1 MNSVPSPKGLFGYD
15 PPLDQKILI
24 GLEQVGQAIA
34 LLFETESR
42 KEKLSALQMRIILSL
57 LEPHR
62 PDTVGALS
70 HEMGV
75 TAPTISDA
83 TRALEKKAY
92 LNKRRSEGDNR
103 VVRISLTP
111 EGKRLGRNL
120 NGKRARLLDVIAGLP
135 GGEKAG
141 LLSVLI
147 RLTRGLQ
154 EGGLVSVSRMCVSCE
169 FFRPNT
175 YPGSE
180 KPHHC
185 GFVDAPF
192 GEPELRLDCP
202 EHVSAA
208 PASNRKGR
216 VPGDG

>member
-1 MNSVPSPKGLFGYD
+1 MSPPRATEEALGDD

-42 KEKLSALQMRIILSL
+42 KENLSALQMRIILSL
-57 LEPHR
+57 LEPHH

-70 HEMGV
+70 HEMGI
-75 TAPTISDA
+75 TAPTVSDA
-83 TRALEKKAY
+83 TRTLQKKAY
-92 LNKRRSEGDNR
+92 LDKKRSPGDSR
-103 VVRISLTP
+103 VVLLSLTP
-111 EGKRLGRNL
+111 EGKRLARGL
-120 NGKRARLLDVIAGLP
+120 NKKRARLLEVIAGLS
-135 GGEKAG
+135 GGEKTA

-147 RLTRGLQ
+147 KLTRGLQ
-154 EGGLVSVSRMCVSCE
+154 DGGLISVSRMCVSCE
-169 FFRPNT
+169 FFKPNA
-175 YPGSE
+175 YPGSK

-202 EHVSAA
+202 EHIPVEAA
-208 PASNRKGR
+208 K
-216 VPGDG
+216 